1 MLGIFMQEVT
11 SLAHYSSV
19 ITNQLL
25 WWVALA
31 PTYRIGLENIV
42 ARLGTYDGW
51 KDFPPMYHWVN
62 FSWFQNVIQPYGEFV
77 SIFIIQQ
84 GPLLSYLRG
93 KRLR

>member
-51 KDFPPMYHWVN
+51 KDFLPMYHWVN
-62 FSWFQNVIQPYGEFV
+62 FSWFQNVIQPYGWVCFYIYHPTRA
-77 SIFIIQQ
+77 SIVL
-84 GPLLSYLRG
+84 PSWEET
-93 KRLR
+93 